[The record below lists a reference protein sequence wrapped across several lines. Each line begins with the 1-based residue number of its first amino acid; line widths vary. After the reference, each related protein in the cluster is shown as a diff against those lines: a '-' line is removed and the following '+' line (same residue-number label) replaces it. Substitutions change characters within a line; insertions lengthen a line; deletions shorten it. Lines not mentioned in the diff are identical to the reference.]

1 MAVGLIVIT
10 AMIRF
15 ALILFLSLGVSSQAL
30 HCCEMEQF
38 NWFIEEKNSQSV
50 KSCKHL
56 GKVET
61 PKNAGTGFS
70 YDLKAAKKRLTEKA
84 SKLGG
89 NTFVFAEGWDSGQ
102 RRTVTFVA
110 DVYKCN

>member
-1 MAVGLIVIT
+1 MV
-10 AMIRF
+10 RF
-15 ALILFLSLGVSSQAL
+15 VLLLFMSLTVSSQAVAAVKWS
-30 HCCEMEQF
+30 
-38 NWFIEEKNSQSV
+38 NSSGSKVEEKNSQSV

-56 GKVET
+56 GKAET

-70 YDLKAAKKRLTEKA
+70 YDLKAAKKRLADKA

-89 NTFVFAEGWDSGQ
+89 DTFVFAEGWDSGQ

-110 DVYKCN
+110 DVYKCY

>member
-1 MAVGLIVIT
+1 MF
-10 AMIRF
+10 RF
-15 ALILFLSLGVSSQAL
+15 ALLLLMSLAVSSQAIAAVKW
-30 HCCEMEQF
+30 
-38 NWFIEEKNSQSV
+38 NNSPGSKIEEKNSQSV

-56 GKVET
+56 GKAET

-70 YDLKAAKKRLTEKA
+70 YDLKAAKKRLAEKA

-102 RRTVTFVA
+102 RRTVTFEA
-110 DVYKCN
+110 DVYQCN

>member
-1 MAVGLIVIT
+1 
-10 AMIRF
+10 MIRF
-15 ALILFLSLGVSSQAL
+15 VLFLFVSIAVSSQAVAAV
-30 HCCEMEQF
+30 EW
-38 NWFIEEKNSQSV
+38 NNSSGSKIEEKNSQSV

-56 GKVET
+56 GKAET

-70 YDLKAAKKRLTEKA
+70 YDLKAAKKRLAEKA

-89 NTFVFAEGWDSGQ
+89 DTFVFAEGWDSGQ